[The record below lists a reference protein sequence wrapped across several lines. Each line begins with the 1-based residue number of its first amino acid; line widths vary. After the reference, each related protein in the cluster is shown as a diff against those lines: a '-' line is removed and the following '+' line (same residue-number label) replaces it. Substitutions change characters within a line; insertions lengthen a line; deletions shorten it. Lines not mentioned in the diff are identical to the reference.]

1 MLGERYF
8 TNRQRLAHLITA
20 TEALGVE
27 TGTQLAEALPTRE
40 PGGALGP
47 PFLFVVC
54 GETNAGKSAF
64 FNGLFGELIC
74 PMSNLPETDRVVWY
88 RFGDPASDTE
98 VTPLLR
104 EAYRPIPL
112 LKDFNL
118 IDTPGLQAAPTEAS
132 RIAERLV
139 GAADALFVVVPVNNP
154 WGAPAWNLISRLPP
168 EALDR
173 VILIVQQ
180 CDRADAADLGVIQ
193 GHLKDL
199 AVKRVGRELPV
210 FTVSAK
216 LAYDAKHAG
225 EKNTD
230 RMVSSGYLALE
241 AFLSQRVFT
250 TPGRVE
256 LLGKWR
262 GQAAGALRLIEDRLD
277 AQGRGMRQHG
287 AFLQEVEGE
296 IVRLREHF
304 IGRLP
309 QHLKSVAEVFQLESV
324 GVARFLRRRLGVFRS
339 LFRVLVGDQ
348 TSQAVEAE
356 FIERMKSTVEAVA
369 KQDGDEVVAVCRGHR
384 AELDR
389 RVRDQMGVELGEG
402 AGCEEGLERARAW
415 FVERVGRVAREG
427 IGNLKVRNQLGKD
440 LLLRNHALKSFVFVT
455 LLLVTAAGVC
465 GALAVPW
472 VPFGLLGAAGAF
484 FLAGLLVAWL
494 ARRRVVADFQE
505 RMLDTC
511 GGFASTLKSDYEEAL
526 RVVFQEYLETLAPI
540 RRHLVAAQ
548 SELEPRQ
555 QKWKDLFLTL
565 KAIEQDL

>member
-8 TNRQRLAHLITA
+8 TNRQRLADLITA
-20 TEALGVE
+20 TGALGIE
-27 TGTQLAEALPTRE
+27 TATHLGETLPAQE
-40 PGGALGP
+40 PGGSLGP

-88 RFGDPASDTE
+88 RYGNPASDAE

-118 IDTPGLQAAPTEAS
+118 IDTPGLQSAPTEAS

-139 GAADALFVVVPVNNP
+139 GAADAIFVVVPVNNP
-154 WGAPAWNLISRLPP
+154 WGAPAWNLISRLPA
-168 EALDR
+168 ETLDR
-173 VILIVQQ
+173 VLLIVQQ

-225 EKNTD
+225 EENTD

-241 AFLSQRVFT
+241 AYLSQRVFT
-250 TPGRVE
+250 TAGRVE

-262 GQAAGALRLIEDRLD
+262 GQAADALRLIEDRLD

-356 FIERMKSTVEAVA
+356 FIGRMKSTVEAVA

-389 RVRDQMGVELGEG
+389 RVREQMGVELGEG
-402 AGCEEGLERARAW
+402 ARCEEGLERAREW

-455 LLLVTAAGVC
+455 LPLVTAAGVC

-472 VPFGLLGAAGAF
+472 VPFGLLGAAGLF

-511 GGFASTLKSDYEEAL
+511 GGFASTLESDYEEAL

-540 RRHLVAAQ
+540 RKHLVAAQ

-555 QKWKDLFLTL
+555 QKWKGLFLTL